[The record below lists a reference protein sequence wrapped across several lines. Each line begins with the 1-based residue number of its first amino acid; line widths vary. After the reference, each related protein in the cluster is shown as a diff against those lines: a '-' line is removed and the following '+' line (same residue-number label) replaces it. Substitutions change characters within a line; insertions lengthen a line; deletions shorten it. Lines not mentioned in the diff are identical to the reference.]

1 MKFLMDADCLIK
13 LTKAG
18 LKELV
23 GRHDTVVIPSAVE
36 KEVVDAGKAKGCT
49 DAFIVEKNVARKYQ
63 EGQMTLRDAAGLL
76 NMPLSETL
84 DLLCLLGVKGNIRAG
99 DVLASLD
106 SFAPLD

>member
-1 MKFLMDADCLIK
+1 MKVRSMRIPEDIDLAIRYISKAEKIESTQSLRK
-13 LTKAG
+13 LARLG
-18 LKELV
+18 FESY
-23 GRHDTVVIPSAVE
+23 I
-36 KEVVDAGKAKGCT
+36 
-49 DAFIVEKNVARKYQ
+49 ARKYQ